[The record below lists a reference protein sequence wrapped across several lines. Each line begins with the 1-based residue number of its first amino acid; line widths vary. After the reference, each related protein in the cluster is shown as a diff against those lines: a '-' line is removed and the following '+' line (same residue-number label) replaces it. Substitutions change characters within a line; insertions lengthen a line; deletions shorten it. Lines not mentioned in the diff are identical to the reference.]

1 MLARVNAQLEVL
13 SPSYFALVMATGI
26 VSIASDQLGLRAVAV
41 TLFAINL
48 CAYPV
53 LWILTVLRLLRYRAA
68 FLTDLT
74 DHQRGVGFLTIVA
87 GTGVLGAQMILIGH
101 NFAVATALL
110 AAAAVLWVLL
120 TYTIF
125 TALTIKREKPSLA
138 EGISGTWLLAVV
150 ATQSIAV
157 LTALL
162 AAHWGQPL
170 RLHANF
176 AALSMWLWGGML
188 YIWIISLIFYRY
200 TFFRFSPDDLAP
212 PYWINMGSMAISVL
226 AGSLLISN
234 SADAPF
240 LHSLR
245 PFLEGFTVFYWATGT
260 WWIPMIAILAVWRYG
275 YRRLPFEYDPQY
287 WGAVFPLG
295 MYAVATYKM
304 ASTLKLDFL
313 GSIPWAFF
321 GLALLAWLA
330 TFAGLLRN
338 LARRLGKD
346 ADLTPAKHRAMSAR
360 AWH

>member
-1 MLARVNAQLEVL
+1 MTPRGHPTMLTRVDAQLEVL

-26 VSIASDQLGLRAVAV
+26 VSIGCDLLGIDILAAA
-41 TLFAINL
+41 LFAINI

-53 LWILTVLRLLRYRAA
+53 LWVLTVLRLVRYPAA
-68 FLTDLT
+68 FLADLT
-74 DHQRGVGFLTIVA
+74 DHQRGMGFLTIVA
-87 GTGVLGAQMILIGH
+87 GTGVLGAQVILLGH
-101 NFAVATALL
+101 SYAIAAALL
-110 AAAAVLWVLL
+110 GAAAVLWVLL
-120 TYTIF
+120 IYSIF

-138 EGISGTWLLAVV
+138 DGISGTWLLAVV

-200 TFFRFSPDDLAP
+200 TFFGFSPGDLAP
-212 PYWINMGSMAISVL
+212 PYWINMGAMAISVL
-226 AGSLLISN
+226 AGSLLIAN

-240 LHSLR
+240 LHSLQ

-304 ASTLKLDFL
+304 AETLNLDFL
-313 GSIPWAFF
+313 DSIPRVFL
-321 GLALLAWLA
+321 GLALIAWLA
-330 TFAGLLRN
+330 TFAGLLRG
-338 LARRLGKD
+338 LARNLG
-346 ADLTPAKHRAMSAR
+346 LRT
-360 AWH
+360 